1 MSKGVNQ
8 IPGQIPPFWNRSVAF
23 FANILSLFYGN
34 ISETEVLKK
43 EVGALETYGSR
54 LIPLINLMFH
64 GKKNV
69 LLLEVPPDN
78 QLIEYFRQDLELTLP
93 QVRVVPFD
101 VYKTF
106 SEKKDHYSGRSQ
118 ELIDW
123 LRQIDVDCLDGYIVD
138 DALVNLAQLL
148 GKKTVGTKKGCR
160 NGNNKL
166 LLHQFLKTTKFNV
179 FDSYETDS
187 VADIKKC
194 MRDFKAK
201 GYHHVVVKAPIGAS
215 GIGMQ
220 KLSLDE
226 PFDDLTIPEYLLF
239 EGKVL
244 VQGWLDETVEGVRY
258 IGSPSI
264 QLFVDEQRV
273 HLYDLT
279 DQILSPDSIH
289 EGNVAPPVFL
299 TGGCDCRQELFDQA
313 AVAGQWLYDQGY
325 RGTGSI
331 DFHVIVHN
339 KRTEVRICEIN
350 ARVTGA
356 TYPAI
361 LARTFLPKGAWLMRN
376 IRFDPSYETD
386 NLLDVLDRQELLFRP
401 GMSGGIL
408 PFNFNP
414 NEAGKI
420 VKGQFLFLGPGVN
433 DVFSLLKR
441 LQEIETIKGVYDRD

>member
-1 MSKGVNQ
+1 MSEGVNQ
-8 IPGQIPPFWNRSVAF
+8 IPGQVPPFWDRSVAF

-69 LLLEVPPDN
+69 LCLEVPPDI
-78 QLIEYFRQDLELTLP
+78 QLIEYFTQDLHLTLP
-93 QVRVVPFD
+93 QVRVIP
-101 VYKTF
+101 YHIYNAF
-106 SEKKDHYSGRSQ
+106 SEKKDRYSGKAQ
-118 ELIDW
+118 ELVDWLKPMDIDW
-123 LRQIDVDCLDGYIVD
+123 LDGYIVD
-138 DALVNLAQLL
+138 DALINLAQIL

-166 LLHQFLKTTKFNV
+166 LLHQFLKTTRLNV

-187 VADIKKC
+187 VADIKQC
-194 MRDFKAK
+194 MHDFKAK

-215 GIGMQ
+215 GIGMH
-220 KLSLDE
+220 KLSLDVSVE
-226 PFDDLTIPEYLLF
+226 DIKIPEYLLF

-244 VQGWLDETVEGVRY
+244 VQGWLDESVKGVKY

-264 QLFVDEQRV
+264 QLFVDENKV

-325 RGTGSI
+325 RGSGSI
-331 DFHVIVHN
+331 DFHVIIN
-339 KRTEVRICEIN
+339 NNRTEVRICEIN

-376 IRFDPSYETD
+376 IRFDPTYGAD
-386 NLLDVLDRQELLFRP
+386 NLLDILDRSGLLFRP
-401 GMSGGIL
+401 GLSEGIL

-420 VKGQFLFLGPGVN
+420 IKGQFLFLGPQVN

-441 LQEIETIKGVYDRD
+441 LQEIDTIKGVYDRD